1 MTDHS
6 ASDRTT
12 TLALVEDLTIYNA
25 AAQKGM
31 LLDSLNDAGGLDLD
45 LSQVGEI
52 DSAGLQLLILAKREA
67 NRQGK
72 PLHLIAH
79 SAAVLEVIDFLNL
92 GAFFGDPL
100 HIPANGPA
108 SS

>member
-1 MTDHS
+1 MTEQTS
-6 ASDRTT
+6 TGPT
-12 TLALVEDLTIYNA
+12 PTLALADDLTIYNA
-25 AAQKGM
+25 AAQKTT
-31 LLDSLNDAGGLDLD
+31 LLDTLSNAAGLDLD
-45 LSQVGEI
+45 LSRVGEI

-100 HIPANGPA
+100 HIPAEA
-108 SS
+108 STTS

>member
-6 ASDRTT
+6 ASDQTA
-12 TLALVEDLTIYNA
+12 TLALAEDLTIYNA
-25 AAQKGM
+25 SAQKSI
-31 LLDSLNDAGGLDLD
+31 LLDSLGSAAGLDLD

-79 SAAVLEVIDFLNL
+79 SAAVLELIDFLNL

-100 HIPANGPA
+100 HIPAYGPA
-108 SS
+108 RS

>member
-1 MTDHS
+1 MTDHN
-6 ASDRTT
+6 ASDPTA
-12 TLALVEDLTIYNA
+12 TLVLAEDLTIYNA
-25 AAQKGM
+25 ATQKGL
-31 LLDSLNDAGGLDLD
+31 LLDRLNDAAGLDLD

-79 SAAVLEVIDFLNL
+79 SAAVLEVIDFLHL

-100 HIPANGPA
+100 HIPAGGPTI
-108 SS
+108 S